1 MTDLVR
7 VQETIRGRPDHV
19 RNAIE
24 TARRDGR
31 RLIHAQGRPLAGGD
45 VEVVVD
51 WLKPI
56 RAEGRVV
63 DRRPWFRRRPRL
75 AATMV
80 GLLVG
85 FAGLVAWIAYQ
96 LVVMVARNFATIA
109 FVAVLVGALIL
120 ASGHK
125 VTKAVGCCP
134 CHRR

>member
-1 MTDLVR
+1 MSMTDLVR
-7 VQETIRGRPDHV
+7 VQRTIRGRPDHV

-24 TARRDGR
+24 TAQREGR
-31 RLIHAQGRPLAGGD
+31 LVRIDEVGYLRTGEA
-45 VEVVVD
+45 EVVVCM
-51 WLKPI
+51 L
-56 RAEGRVV
+56 EYGRPV

-85 FAGLVAWIAYQ
+85 FVGLVAWITYQ

-120 ASGHK
+120 ASGHS